1 MAWYGSQQCMY
12 VNLPPRGG
20 DLREERGE
28 AKKEGGEEE
37 RGEEERVRRIDR
49 GEGEKDGDDGGEMKE
64 RR

>member
-20 DLREERGE
+20 DLRGERRGE
-28 AKKEGGEEE
+28 EEGGEEE